1 MNLYTQQRNFQTVMK
16 GSWKAM
22 PIGKRDIYITGEN
35 ISLFLVEP
43 VGGRYCNVKLEVV
56 KSMRD

>member
-1 MNLYTQQRNFQTVMK
+1 MK